1 MVNLADCLVE
11 LTAPSW
17 SRPQF
22 QGVGCSIEI
31 QLLERTF
38 VVISRSRYQHV
49 GQRVIMSRGSYKW
62 DKKVRNGDG
71 N

>member
-1 MVNLADCLVE
+1 MVRRGCLVE
-11 LTAPSW
+11 LLQGAADHNFKVEVFPVKYSSW
-17 SRPQF
+17 Q
-22 QGVGCSIEI
+22 E
-31 QLLERTF
+31 LTF
-38 VVISRSRYQHV
+38 VVISRSCYQPV